1 TTRAPPAAATP
12 AVPSVEP
19 SSTTTTWSRGSD
31 LRAARVRPRRAVSFR
46 AGMTAATDPDP
57 VRPPPRSFT
66 EVSDPPT
73 TSRNVRGVGRRGP
86 GPPGLPRLDAP
97 WVPRPPTRPAPA
109 PRARGNGR
117 RGSPSGTPRA
127 GSPREGGGR
136 PKRSPPL

>member
-1 TTRAPPAAATP
+1 
-12 AVPSVEP
+12 
-19 SSTTTTWSRGSD
+19 
-31 LRAARVRPRRAVSFR
+31 
-46 AGMTAATDPDP
+46 DP

-73 TSRNVRGVGRRGP
+73 TSRNVRGAGRRGP

-136 PKRSPPL
+136 PKRSPPLTSYRRSPPPRPHPPPDPGDRRAHP